1 MLYQRHGEARDLGAA
16 DETFEKAVQWSPA
29 NQWMMAQLA
38 VVAEA
43 RGQREQAQKLGR
55 RAAELAGLGGNIERA
70 LSRQQVYV
78 ARPLG
83 RLADRGPLRQ
93 PADEL
98 LSGLITP
105 D

>member
-1 MLYQRHGEARDLGAA
+1 
-16 DETFEKAVQWSPA
+16 
-29 NQWMMAQLA
+29 
-38 VVAEA
+38 
-43 RGQREQAQKLGR
+43 
-55 RAAELAGLGGNIERA
+55 

-83 RLADRGPLRQ
+83 RLADQGPLRQ